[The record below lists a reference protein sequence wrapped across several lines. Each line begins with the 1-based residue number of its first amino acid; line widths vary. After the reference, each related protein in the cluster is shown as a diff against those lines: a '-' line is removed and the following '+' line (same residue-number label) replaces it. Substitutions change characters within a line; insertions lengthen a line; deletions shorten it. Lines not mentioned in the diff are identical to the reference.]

1 MVVSLALQPPQD
13 KNKASF
19 QAADDPLQSWS
30 DEELRKRFRFGR
42 GLNFLTGS
50 SEANKKSC

>member
-30 DEELRKRFRFGR
+30 DEELRKRLRFGR
-42 GLNFLTGS
+42 GLNF
-50 SEANKKSC
+50 